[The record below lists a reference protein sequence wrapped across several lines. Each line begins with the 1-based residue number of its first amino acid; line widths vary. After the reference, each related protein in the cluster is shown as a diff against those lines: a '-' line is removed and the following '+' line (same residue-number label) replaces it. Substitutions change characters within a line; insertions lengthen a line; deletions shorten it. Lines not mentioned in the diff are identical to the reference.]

1 MAFRS
6 EGSVLQVGLLYSALR
21 IWVEANNQIV
31 EARRSHKQLY
41 TQLCLLCAVT
51 DGDCTCEH
59 VGMHNH

>member
-41 TQLCLLCAVT
+41 T
-51 DGDCTCEH
+51 
-59 VGMHNH
+59 